1 MTLIFFVIVAA
12 IALVGAFFMITA
24 RNLMH
29 AVLWMV
35 LNFASV
41 AILYITLSAPFVA
54 MVQVAV
60 YAGAIMV
67 LFLFVVMLLGERQL
81 TFQEHL
87 AGQRVWAGA
96 LSVLLL
102 ALLAGALLFGVYAA
116 PAANAV
122 SVEQMGAQNPQL
134 VGSLLYTDYLLPFEI
149 TSVLLLIAMVGAVVL
164 AKRRLL

>member
-24 RNLMH
+24 RNLVH

-35 LNFASV
+35 LNFASIAV
-41 AILYITLSAPFVA
+41 LYITLSAPFVS
-54 MVQVAV
+54 MVQIAV

-81 TFQEHL
+81 TFQEQL
-87 AGQRVWAGA
+87 AGQRVWAGVLA
-96 LSVLLL
+96 VLLL
-102 ALLAGALLFGVYAA
+102 ALLAGALLFGTYAA
-116 PAANAV
+116 PAANAI

-134 VGSLLYTDYLLPFEI
+134 VGGLLYTDYLLPFEI
-149 TSVLLLIAMVGAVVL
+149 TSVLLLIAIVGAVVL